1 MARKKT
7 EEAASANVEDNVSD
21 ANTERADTTDIQQ
34 DGVDK
39 QPSEEERKKPQPSD
53 DIPEDVKAILK
64 CFPNE
69 DALYVSKY
77 GGTFPKD
84 SEPFM
89 VADAI
94 LYKNPFYNS

>member
-21 ANTERADTTDIQQ
+21 VNTEHADTTDIQQ
-34 DGVDK
+34 DGVDER
-39 QPSEEERKKPQPSD
+39 PSEEEQKKPSG